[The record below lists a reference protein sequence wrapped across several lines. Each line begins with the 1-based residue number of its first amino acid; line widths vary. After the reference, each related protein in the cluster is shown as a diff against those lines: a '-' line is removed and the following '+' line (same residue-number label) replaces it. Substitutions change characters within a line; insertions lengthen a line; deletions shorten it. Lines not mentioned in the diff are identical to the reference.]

1 MIIVK
6 KYRISDYVFEQLL
19 ELEYNEIVKLYAAL
33 VILEEDGITDAVLE
47 KWGKGKEKKEY
58 LSIPVSRTYI
68 EGEPNG
74 KIPKEVF
81 QSIKIEIS
89 DV

>member
-1 MIIVK
+1 MK

-19 ELEYNEIVKLYAAL
+19 ELEYTEIVKLYAAL

-47 KWGKGKEKKEY
+47 KWGKGKKEY

-89 DV
+89 DI